1 MVLVIFGN
9 IAEFVFAQLGSEQN
23 SKGVF
28 IGFSEVASVVTVD
41 VFMSV
46 NPQVAHLSD
55 EISLSFILWE

>member
-1 MVLVIFGN
+1 MVFVIFGN
-9 IAEFVFAQLGSEQN
+9 IAELESAQLGSEQI

-55 EISLSFILWE
+55 ENS

>member
-9 IAEFVFAQLGSEQN
+9 IAEFEFAQLGSEQN
-23 SKGVF
+23 SF
-28 IGFSEVASVVTVD
+28 IGFYEVASVVTVD

-55 EISLSFILWE
+55 ENSLSFILWE